1 MRRSIGTYILLHLL
15 TLVVKS
21 QLTIISNTTGFSEAQ
36 VNASVASMLALCG
49 SVPTSTL
56 GLCNNTCSE
65 CTSSSSADCLTCT
78 TGYYLRGKHCL
89 IDNSISNYTYYQY
102 AGNNLL
108 IDDATIGVFRYT
120 KTNEP
125 LGKNDIM
132 SACQSST
139 GNAYEFVSA
148 GLFKTTDTV
157 QITYSY
163 VDPIDQIQIKF
174 NFKSVVSSMKLF
186 ITLNDN
192 LIYSRQF
199 T

>member
-1 MRRSIGTYILLHLL
+1 MRRSIAIYLLLQIL
-15 TLVVKS
+15 TMVVKS
-21 QLTIISNTTGFSEAQ
+21 QLTIISNTTGYTEAQ
-36 VNASVASMLALCG
+36 VNTSVASMLALCA

-78 TGYYLRGKHCL
+78 TGYYLRGKQCL

-108 IDDATIGVFRYT
+108 IDDTTIVVFRYT

-125 LGKNDIM
+125 LGSNDIM
-132 SACQSST
+132 SACQSQT

-148 GLFKTTDTV
+148 GLFKTTDIV
-157 QITYSY
+157 
-163 VDPIDQIQIKF
+163 
-174 NFKSVVSSMKLF
+174 
-186 ITLNDN
+186 
-192 LIYSRQF
+192 
-199 T
+199 

>member
-1 MRRSIGTYILLHLL
+1 MKLAHILLIF
-15 TLVVKS
+15 TLVLTTTWA
-21 QLTIISNTTGFSEAQ
+21 QLTIISLATGSTQTQ
-36 VNASVASMLALCG
+36 VDTAVTSMTALCG

-78 TGYYLRGKHCL
+78 AGYYLRGKQCL

-108 IDDATIGVFRYT
+108 IDDATIGVFTYS

-132 SACQSST
+132 SACQNST
-139 GNAYEFVSA
+139 ANSYEFVSA
-148 GLFKTTDTV
+148 GLFKTTDTI
-157 QITYSY
+157 QITYSLI
-163 VDPIDQIQIKF
+163 DPID
-174 NFKSVVSSMKLF
+174 
-186 ITLNDN
+186 
-192 LIYSRQF
+192 
-199 T
+199 

>member
-1 MRRSIGTYILLHLL
+1 MKLVHILIIFA
-15 TLVVKS
+15 LVFTNTWA
-21 QLTIISNTTGFSEAQ
+21 QLTIISLATNYNQTQ
-36 VNASVASMLALCG
+36 VNTSVASMTALCG

-78 TGYYLRGKHCL
+78 AGYFLKGKHCL

-108 IDDATIGVFRYT
+108 IDDAAIGAFHYT

-132 SACQSST
+132 SACQNST
-139 GNAYEFVSA
+139 ANSYEFVSA

-157 QITYSY
+157 QISYSLI
-163 VDPIDQIQIKF
+163 DPID
-174 NFKSVVSSMKLF
+174 
-186 ITLNDN
+186 
-192 LIYSRQF
+192 
-199 T
+199 